1 MTAIEMPQIRIYDRN
16 CFCGKS
22 MVEFQKHS
30 EIYHRFTTEKQSV
43 VVTTDTFSVVDSV
56 VNLS

>member
-1 MTAIEMPQIRIYDRN
+1 MTAIELPEIRIYDRN
-16 CFCGKS
+16 SFCGES
-22 MVEFQKHS
+22 VVEFQKHV

-43 VVTTDTFSVVDSV
+43 VVTTGTFSVVDSV

>member
-1 MTAIEMPQIRIYDRN
+1 MIGIVSVVR
-16 CFCGKS
+16 S
-22 MVEFQKHS
+22 VVEFQKHS

-43 VVTTDTFSVVDSV
+43 VVTTGIFSVVNSV